1 MVMAAVIHEYRPY
14 RGVIEVVRVRH
25 RLNNNSQFVE
35 IAGSAPVAIRRVTSQ
50 EILWSD
56 LSYFHLLDIIHG
68 LC

>member
-1 MVMAAVIHEYRPY
+1 MAAVIHEYRPY
-14 RGVIEVVRVRH
+14 RGVVEVRH
-25 RLNNNSQFVE
+25 RLYDNSE